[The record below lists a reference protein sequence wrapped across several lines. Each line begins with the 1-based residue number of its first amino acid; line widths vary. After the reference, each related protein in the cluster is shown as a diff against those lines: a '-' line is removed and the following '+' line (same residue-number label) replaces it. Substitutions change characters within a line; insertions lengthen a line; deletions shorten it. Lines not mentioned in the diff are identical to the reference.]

1 MRPILLSFGG
11 GINSTALLLEWVEQG
26 KPLDL
31 VIFADTG
38 SEMPETYEFIDK
50 YVIPFCKKHKIH
62 FETVYYTVSNKVAGV
77 KKGHWVEGER
87 VSIYDYYEYQK
98 AVPSM
103 IKRSCTDKFKIS
115 PIEKY
120 IKQKWGD
127 KNLPLRLIGID
138 AGESHRAKF
147 IVDPKTGKKIN
158 VVAVSARSINKKRKF
173 KVNKKIFYKNPL
185 EIFKKNNIDILF
197 EAIGLSDGISKKVVE
212 TALKSK
218 IHVITPN
225 KALIS
230 KHGNEL
236 AKLAEKNK
244 VNLEFEASVA
254 GGIPILR
261 SIKEGLATNKI
272 SKVYGIL
279 NGTSNYILS
288 EMENSNENFADVLKK
303 AQILGYAE
311 PGNPKLD
318 LNGFDAFAKVRIL
331 SALAF
336 NSKISKHKCLME
348 GIEKIELKDIK
359 IANQLDLRIKL
370 LGISEL
376 KNNHLFETVHP
387 CLVSKKSYI
396 GNVNGVMNA
405 VILQG
410 KPVGESVLQGEGAGP
425 GPTSSSLLSDLL
437 SILRGNI
444 KKPFG
449 VSVSK
454 LKSLKPYNVNNYVNS
469 LYLRFEVKDKPGVL
483 SEITNRLAKYKI
495 SVKRLIQTPDKKNNK
510 ATIVIITHKTTETNI
525 HNCLS
530 IFKKNKNILKTPT
543 LIRLLG

>member
-1 MRPILLSFGG
+1 MKNNINIAVVGLGQIGSYLL
-11 GINSTALLLEWVEQG
+11 NELNT
-26 KPLDL
+26 
-31 VIFADTG
+31 
-38 SEMPETYEFIDK
+38 
-50 YVIPFCKKHKIH
+50 
-62 FETVYYTVSNKVAGV
+62 
-77 KKGHWVEGER
+77 
-87 VSIYDYYEYQK
+87 
-98 AVPSM
+98 
-103 IKRSCTDKFKIS
+103 KRKD
-115 PIEKY
+115 IE
-120 IKQKWGD
+120 
-127 KNLPLRLIGID
+127 L
-138 AGESHRAKF
+138 
-147 IVDPKTGKKIN
+147 KTGKKIN
-158 VVAVSARSINKKRKF
+158 VVAVSARNINKKRQF
-173 KVNKKIFYKNPL
+173 KIDKKIFFTNPL
-185 EIFKKNNIDILF
+185 EIFNKKKVDILF
-197 EAIGLSDGISKKVVE
+197 EAIGQSDGISKKIVE
-212 TALKSK
+212 TALKNK

-230 KHGNEL
+230 KHGNDL
-236 AKLAEKNK
+236 AKLSEKNN

-288 EMENSNENFADVLKK
+288 EMENSNQKFSEVLKK
-303 AQILGYAE
+303 AQKLGYAE

-336 NSKISKHKCLME
+336 HSKISKYKCLME

-359 IANQLDLRIKL
+359 IANQLDLRVKL

-376 KNNHLFETVHP
+376 KNNQLFETVHP

-405 VILQG
+405 VIIEG
-410 KPVGESVLQGEGAGP
+410 RPVGESILQGEGAGP
-425 GPTSSSLLSDLL
+425 GPTSSALLSDLL

-444 KKPFG
+444 KNPFG
-449 VSVSK
+449 VKVSK
-454 LKSLKPYNVNNYVNS
+454 LKSLKAYNSNNYINS

-483 SEITNRLAKYKI
+483 SQITNRLAKYKI
-495 SVKRLIQTPDKKNNK
+495 SIKRIIQTPDKKNNK
-510 ATIVIITHKTTETNI
+510 ATIVIITHKTSELNCS
-525 HNCLS
+525 NCLS
-530 IFKKNKNILKTPT
+530 IFKKNKNILKNPI

>member
-1 MRPILLSFGG
+1 MNKIINIAVVGLGQVGNYLL
-11 GINSTALLLEWVEQG
+11 NELNT
-26 KPLDL
+26 
-31 VIFADTG
+31 
-38 SEMPETYEFIDK
+38 
-50 YVIPFCKKHKIH
+50 KKK
-62 FETVYYTVSNKVAGV
+62 E
-77 KKGHWVEGER
+77 
-87 VSIYDYYEYQK
+87 
-98 AVPSM
+98 
-103 IKRSCTDKFKIS
+103 
-115 PIEKY
+115 IE
-120 IKQKWGD
+120 
-127 KNLPLRLIGID
+127 L
-138 AGESHRAKF
+138 
-147 IVDPKTGKKIN
+147 KTGKKIKI
-158 VVAVSARSINKKRKF
+158 VAVSARNINKKRQF
-173 KVNKKIFYKNPL
+173 KVDKKLFYKNPL
-185 EIFKKNNIDILF
+185 DILKKHQVNILF
-197 EAIGLSDGISKKVVE
+197 EAIGQSDGVSKKIVE
-212 TALKSK
+212 TALKNGT
-218 IHVITPN
+218 HVVTPN

-230 KHGNEL
+230 KHGNDL
-236 AKLAEKNK
+236 SKLAEKNN

-254 GGIPILR
+254 GGIPVLR
-261 SIKEGLATNKI
+261 AIKEGLATNKI

-288 EMENSNENFADVLKK
+288 EMENSNKNFSDVLKK
-303 AQILGYAE
+303 AQQLGYAE

-359 IANQLDLRIKL
+359 IANQLDLRVKL

-376 KNNHLFETVHP
+376 KNNQLFETVHP

-405 VILQG
+405 VIIEG

-425 GPTSSSLLSDLL
+425 GPTSSALLSDLL

-444 KKPFG
+444 KKPLG

-469 LYLRFEVKDKPGVL
+469 LYLRFEVKDKSGVL
-483 SEITNRLAKYKI
+483 SQITNRLAKYKI
-495 SVKRLIQTPDKKNNK
+495 SIKRIIQTPDKKNDK
-510 ATIVIITHKTTETNI
+510 ATIVIISHKTSELNCN
-525 HNCLS
+525 NCLS
-530 IFKKNKNILKTPT
+530 IFKNNKNILKTPT